1 MGLPPCVAGRRLK
14 DPSAGDS
21 GDGCQVCGCAARAS
35 RYSDGDEIVE
45 RGIVSV
51 KRGELRVMR
60 SSPFFLVERQK
71 PTRTLYPD
79 NGKRLRE
86 ARMGGS
92 SPGVTNRPGG

>member
-60 SSPFFLVERQK
+60 SSPLFLSRK
-71 PTRTLYPD
+71 A
-79 NGKRLRE
+79 E
-86 ARMGGS
+86 ADKNIVSRYWEKAA
-92 SPGVTNRPGG
+92 